1 MLFLAHKFFAFFQAI
16 RLTLDV
22 DNGAVIQ
29 YPIQDGGGNR
39 NIGKDLIPL
48 GEGLVGGKN
57 SGHFLVLL
65 GHEQKEQVCTLD
77 IHREIADLVD
87 NEHPVLGQ
95 DLELVWQAVLKM
107 GLFELLNKLVAI
119 DVVGGE
125 PVLSRH
131 KAQGGGQ
138 MSLAHAGR
146 VEKNY
151 ILPVFQETH
160 GGQLVDLALVPARGM
175 RWP

>member
-1 MLFLAHKFFAFFQAI
+1 MFFQAI
-16 RLTLDV
+16 RLTLGV
-22 DNGAVIQ
+22 DNGAVMQ
-29 YPIQDGGGNR
+29 YPIQDGGGDSD
-39 NIGKDLIPL
+39 IGKDLIPL
-48 GEGLVGGKN
+48 GESLVGGKYCRGLFVS
-57 SGHFLVLL
+57 SGNEL
-65 GHEQKEQVCTLD
+65 EKQVCDLD
-77 IHREIADLVD
+77 IHREIADFVD
-87 NEHPVLGQ
+87 DEHPVLGQ

-160 GGQLVDLALVPARGM
+160 GGQLVDLALVPASGM
-175 RWP
+175 R